1 MILTFRGL
9 SMIIFI
15 RIDILMRRSI
25 EKKVKA
31 QIEKEQIGRQR
42 MKGIKI
48 EVNGRLRGSNRRRK
62 KVMRY
67 GRQNQQDRRSR
78 IEQGAGIIY
87 TKYGIIGMK
96 VQSAKERREGGE
108 KVRVRKIKR

>member
-1 MILTFRGL
+1 MILTFRRL
-9 SMIIFI
+9 CMIILI
-15 RIDILMRRSI
+15 CVNILMRGSI

-48 EVNGRLRGSNRRRK
+48 EVKGRLRGSNRRRK
-62 KVMRY
+62 KVMQY

-78 IEQGAGIIY
+78 IEQGAGVIY
-87 TKYGIIGMK
+87 TKYGILGMK
-96 VQSAKERREGGE
+96 VQSAKERRERGE
-108 KVRVRKIKR
+108 KERVRKVR